1 MASLFGGCP
10 AMPWVFE
17 RISQPQ
23 TFDEIYVYIDT
34 FTYSKV
40 WYGMVWIKEK
50 QTKSPEGE
58 CCVLVLLSRLQLLL
72 PIYKSIKKKKKNR
85 THWDLVSLRPGDMDL
100 KTWNWVPSG
109 TTFVREPGHYLI
121 YVCQYLSLIIGY
133 CGYSL
138 WWRIRKVS
146 AWAL

>member
-1 MASLFGGCP
+1 
-10 AMPWVFE
+10 MPWVFE

-72 PIYKSIKKKKKNR
+72 PIYKSIKKKKK
-85 THWDLVSLRPGDMDL
+85 TEPTGTWFHFAPGI
-100 KTWNWVPSG
+100 W
-109 TTFVREPGHYLI
+109 I
-121 YVCQYLSLIIGY
+121 
-133 CGYSL
+133 
-138 WWRIRKVS
+138 
-146 AWAL
+146 

>member
-1 MASLFGGCP
+1 
-10 AMPWVFE
+10 MPWVFE

-100 KTWNWVPSG
+100 KT
-109 TTFVREPGHYLI
+109 
-121 YVCQYLSLIIGY
+121 
-133 CGYSL
+133 
-138 WWRIRKVS
+138 
-146 AWAL
+146 

>member
-1 MASLFGGCP
+1 
-10 AMPWVFE
+10 MPWVFE

-72 PIYKSIKKKKKNR
+72 PIYKSIKKKKKQNPLGLGFTSPR
-85 THWDLVSLRPGDMDL
+85 GYGSENLKLGTIRYNFRARARP
-100 KTWNWVPSG
+100 
-109 TTFVREPGHYLI
+109 
-121 YVCQYLSLIIGY
+121 LSYICMYISFTNYRL
-133 CGYSL
+133 L
-138 WWRIRKVS
+138 WI
-146 AWAL
+146 